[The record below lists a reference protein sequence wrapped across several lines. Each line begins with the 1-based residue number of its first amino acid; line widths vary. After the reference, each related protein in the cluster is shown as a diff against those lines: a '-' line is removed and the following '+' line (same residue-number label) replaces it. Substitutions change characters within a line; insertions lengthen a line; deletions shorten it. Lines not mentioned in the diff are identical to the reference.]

1 MIFGTDLAIERR
13 EITNSGK
20 NDGVTVKKRRVKSAS
35 VTEIEITTDAGAEKL
50 GKPVG
55 TYVTVEL
62 PPFSSEFDD
71 ADSRMLAVRDEIKKL
86 LPKNTSGVLVVGLGN
101 SDITPDALGPKTA
114 QDIFSTRHITK
125 TLAEEVGLPSL
136 RPVSSAS
143 PGVLGQTGIES
154 AEMIRG
160 IMNETS
166 PDAVITVDALS
177 ARSIKRLGC
186 TVQMTNTGIV
196 PGSGVGNHRA
206 EISRKTLGVP
216 VIAIGV
222 PTVVDAAAL
231 VYDITGNENIPQPER
246 ERAEKMMVTPREIDV
261 MISRASR
268 LLALAINSA
277 LQPDMD
283 MKTLLSLV

>member
-20 NDGVTVKKRRVKSAS
+20 NDGVTVKKRRIKSAS

-86 LPKNTSGVLVVGLGN
+86 LPKNASGVLVVGLGN
-101 SDITPDALGPKTA
+101 SDIPPDALGPKTA
-114 QDIFSTRHITK
+114 KDIFSTRHITK
-125 TLAEEVGLPSL
+125 SLAEEVGLPSL

-231 VYDITGNENIPQPER
+231 VFDITGNENIPQPER

>member
-20 NDGVTVKKRRVKSAS
+20 NDGVTVKKRRIKSAS

-101 SDITPDALGPKTA
+101 SDITPDALGPMTA
-114 QDIFSTRHITK
+114 KDIFSTRHITK
-125 TLAEEVGLPSL
+125 SLAEEVGLPSL
-136 RPVSSAS
+136 RPVASAS
-143 PGVLGQTGIES
+143 PGVLGLTGIEC

-160 IMNETS
+160 LMIVTS

-283 MKTLLSLV
+283 IKTLLSLV

>member
-114 QDIFSTRHITK
+114 KDIFSGGG
-125 TLAEEVGLPSL
+125 AS
-136 RPVSSAS
+136 VSSACIVRFS
-143 PGVLGQTGIES
+143 G
-154 AEMIRG
+154 
-160 IMNETS
+160 
-166 PDAVITVDALS
+166 S
-177 ARSIKRLGC
+177 ARSDRHRKR
-186 TVQMTNTGIV
+186 
-196 PGSGVGNHRA
+196 RDD
-206 EISRKTLGVP
+206 SRN
-216 VIAIGV
+216 
-222 PTVVDAAAL
+222 
-231 VYDITGNENIPQPER
+231 NE
-246 ERAEKMMVTPREIDV
+246 
-261 MISRASR
+261 
-268 LLALAINSA
+268 
-277 LQPDMD
+277 
-283 MKTLLSLV
+283 

>member
-125 TLAEEVGLPSL
+125 SLAEEVGLPSL

-283 MKTLLSLV
+283 MQTLLSLV

>member
-55 TYVTVEL
+55 TYITVEL

-101 SDITPDALGPKTA
+101 SDITPDAPGPKTA
-114 QDIFSTRHITK
+114 KDIFSTRHITK
-125 TLAEEVGLPSL
+125 SLAEEVGLPSL

>member
-114 QDIFSTRHITK
+114 KDIFSTRHITK
-125 TLAEEVGLPSL
+125 SLAEEVGLPSL

-166 PDAVITVDALS
+166 PDAVITVDAL
-177 ARSIKRLGC
+177 GC

-231 VYDITGNENIPQPER
+231 VFDITGNENIPQPER

>member
-114 QDIFSTRHITK
+114 KDILSTRHITK
-125 TLAEEVGLPSL
+125 SLAEEVGLPSL

-283 MKTLLSLV
+283 MQTLLSLV

>member
-20 NDGVTVKKRRVKSAS
+20 NDGVTVKKRRIKSAS

-114 QDIFSTRHITK
+114 KDIFSTRHITK
-125 TLAEEVGLPSL
+125 SLAEEIGLPSL

-246 ERAEKMMVTPREIDV
+246 ERAEK
-261 MISRASR
+261 
-268 LLALAINSA
+268 
-277 LQPDMD
+277 
-283 MKTLLSLV
+283 

>member
-1 MIFGTDLAIERR
+1 M
-13 EITNSGK
+13 
-20 NDGVTVKKRRVKSAS
+20 
-35 VTEIEITTDAGAEKL
+35 
-50 GKPVG
+50 
-55 TYVTVEL
+55 
-62 PPFSSEFDD
+62 
-71 ADSRMLAVRDEIKKL
+71 
-86 LPKNTSGVLVVGLGN
+86 
-101 SDITPDALGPKTA
+101 
-114 QDIFSTRHITK
+114 
-125 TLAEEVGLPSL
+125 
-136 RPVSSAS
+136 
-143 PGVLGQTGIES
+143 LGQTGIES

-231 VYDITGNENIPQPER
+231 VFDITGNENIPQLER

>member
-20 NDGVTVKKRRVKSAS
+20 NDGVTVKKRRIKSAS

-114 QDIFSTRHITK
+114 NDIFSTRHITK
-125 TLAEEVGLPSL
+125 SLAEEVGLPSL

-283 MKTLLSLV
+283 MQTLLSLV

>member
-86 LPKNTSGVLVVGLGN
+86 LPKNASGVLVVGLGN

-114 QDIFSTRHITK
+114 NDIFSTRHITK
-125 TLAEEVGLPSL
+125 SLAEEIGLPSL

>member
-50 GKPVG
+50 CKPVG
-55 TYVTVEL
+55 VYVTVEL

-114 QDIFSTRHITK
+114 KDIFSTRHITK
-125 TLAEEVGLPSL
+125 SLAEEVGLPSL

-231 VYDITGNENIPQPER
+231 VFDITGNENIPQPER

>member
-1 MIFGTDLAIERR
+1 M
-13 EITNSGK
+13 
-20 NDGVTVKKRRVKSAS
+20 KKRKRH
-35 VTEIEITTDAGAEKL
+35 T
-50 GKPVG
+50 GKIP
-55 TYVTVEL
+55 
-62 PPFSSEFDD
+62 
-71 ADSRMLAVRDEIKKL
+71 KKR
-86 LPKNTSGVLVVGLGN
+86 NEVLVALPIIIILAFVCGSRFGNAVGR
-101 SDITPDALGPKTA
+101 T
-114 QDIFSTRHITK
+114 
-125 TLAEEVGLPSL
+125 
-136 RPVSSAS
+136 
-143 PGVLGQTGIES
+143 
-154 AEMIRG
+154 
-160 IMNETS
+160 
-166 PDAVITVDALS
+166 AVIGAGLMLPEG
-177 ARSIKRLGC
+177 A
-186 TVQMTNTGIV
+186 VQMTNTGIV

-283 MKTLLSLV
+283 MQTLLSLV

>member
-101 SDITPDALGPKTA
+101 SDITPDALGPTTA
-114 QDIFSTRHITK
+114 KDIFSTRHITK
-125 TLAEEVGLPSL
+125 SLAEEVGLPSL

-231 VYDITGNENIPQPER
+231 VFDITGNENIPQPER

>member
-20 NDGVTVKKRRVKSAS
+20 NDGVTVKKRRIKSAS

-101 SDITPDALGPKTA
+101 SDITPDALGPKTEK
-114 QDIFSTRHITK
+114 DIFSTRHITK
-125 TLAEEVGLPSL
+125 SLAEEVGLPSL

>member
-1 MIFGTDLAIERR
+1 M
-13 EITNSGK
+13 
-20 NDGVTVKKRRVKSAS
+20 
-35 VTEIEITTDAGAEKL
+35 
-50 GKPVG
+50 
-55 TYVTVEL
+55 
-62 PPFSSEFDD
+62 
-71 ADSRMLAVRDEIKKL
+71 
-86 LPKNTSGVLVVGLGN
+86 
-101 SDITPDALGPKTA
+101 
-114 QDIFSTRHITK
+114 
-125 TLAEEVGLPSL
+125 
-136 RPVSSAS
+136 
-143 PGVLGQTGIES
+143 LGQTGIES

-231 VYDITGNENIPQPER
+231 VFDITGNENIPQPGR

>member
-20 NDGVTVKKRRVKSAS
+20 NDGVTVKKRRVKSVS

-71 ADSRMLAVRDEIKKL
+71 ADSRMFAVRDEIKKL

-114 QDIFSTRHITK
+114 KDIFSTRHITK
-125 TLAEEVGLPSL
+125 SLAEEVGLPSL

-231 VYDITGNENIPQPER
+231 VFDITGNENIPQPER
-246 ERAEKMMVTPREIDV
+246 ERAEK
-261 MISRASR
+261 
-268 LLALAINSA
+268 
-277 LQPDMD
+277 
-283 MKTLLSLV
+283 

>member
-1 MIFGTDLAIERR
+1 M
-13 EITNSGK
+13 
-20 NDGVTVKKRRVKSAS
+20 
-35 VTEIEITTDAGAEKL
+35 
-50 GKPVG
+50 
-55 TYVTVEL
+55 
-62 PPFSSEFDD
+62 
-71 ADSRMLAVRDEIKKL
+71 
-86 LPKNTSGVLVVGLGN
+86 
-101 SDITPDALGPKTA
+101 
-114 QDIFSTRHITK
+114 
-125 TLAEEVGLPSL
+125 
-136 RPVSSAS
+136 
-143 PGVLGQTGIES
+143 LGQTGIES

-166 PDAVITVDALS
+166 PVAVITVDALS

-231 VYDITGNENIPQPER
+231 AFDITGNENIPQPER

-283 MKTLLSLV
+283 MKTHLSLV

>member
-101 SDITPDALGPKTA
+101 SDITPDTLGPKTA
-114 QDIFSTRHITK
+114 KDIFSTRHITK
-125 TLAEEVGLPSL
+125 SLAEEVGLPSL

-231 VYDITGNENIPQPER
+231 VFDITGNENIPQPER

-283 MKTLLSLV
+283 MQTLLSLV

>member
-1 MIFGTDLAIERR
+1 M
-13 EITNSGK
+13 
-20 NDGVTVKKRRVKSAS
+20 
-35 VTEIEITTDAGAEKL
+35 
-50 GKPVG
+50 
-55 TYVTVEL
+55 
-62 PPFSSEFDD
+62 
-71 ADSRMLAVRDEIKKL
+71 
-86 LPKNTSGVLVVGLGN
+86 
-101 SDITPDALGPKTA
+101 
-114 QDIFSTRHITK
+114 
-125 TLAEEVGLPSL
+125 
-136 RPVSSAS
+136 
-143 PGVLGQTGIES
+143 LGQTGIES

-231 VYDITGNENIPQPER
+231 VYDIMGNENIPQPER

-283 MKTLLSLV
+283 MQTLLSLV

>member
-101 SDITPDALGPKTA
+101 SDIPPDALGPKTA
-114 QDIFSTRHITK
+114 KDIFSTRHITK
-125 TLAEEVGLPSL
+125 SLAEEIGLPSL

>member
-86 LPKNTSGVLVVGLGN
+86 LPKNTSKVLVVERGN
-101 SDITPDALGPKTA
+101 ADITHDALGPKTA
-114 QDIFSTRHITK
+114 KDIFSTRHITK
-125 TLAEEVGLPSL
+125 SLAEEVGLPSL

-231 VYDITGNENIPQPER
+231 VFDITGNENIPQPER

>member
-1 MIFGTDLAIERR
+1 M
-13 EITNSGK
+13 
-20 NDGVTVKKRRVKSAS
+20 
-35 VTEIEITTDAGAEKL
+35 
-50 GKPVG
+50 
-55 TYVTVEL
+55 
-62 PPFSSEFDD
+62 
-71 ADSRMLAVRDEIKKL
+71 
-86 LPKNTSGVLVVGLGN
+86 VGLGN

-114 QDIFSTRHITK
+114 KDIFSTRHITK
-125 TLAEEVGLPSL
+125 SLAEEVGLPSL

-231 VYDITGNENIPQPER
+231 VFDITGNENIPQPER
-246 ERAEKMMVTPREIDV
+246 ERAENDGDTARNRRYDKPCVTPFGSCDKFRSATRYGYENSSF
-261 MISRASR
+261 SRITSEKRAYN
-268 LLALAINSA
+268 LTKVICAA
-277 LQPDMD
+277 
-283 MKTLLSLV
+283 V

>member
-20 NDGVTVKKRRVKSAS
+20 NDGVTVKKRRIKSAS

-101 SDITPDALGPKTA
+101 SDITPDALGPMTA
-114 QDIFSTRHITK
+114 KDIFSTRHITK
-125 TLAEEVGLPSL
+125 SLAEEVGLPSL

-206 EISRKTLGVP
+206 EISRKILGVP

-283 MKTLLSLV
+283 IKTLLSLV

>member
-35 VTEIEITTDAGAEKL
+35 VTEIEITTDVGAEKL

-71 ADSRMLAVRDEIKKL
+71 ADSRMFAVRDEIKNCCRKIPREFL
-86 LPKNTSGVLVVGLGN
+86 WWGSAIRILHPTLSVPRLQRY
-101 SDITPDALGPKTA
+101 I
-114 QDIFSTRHITK
+114 STRHITK
-125 TLAEEVGLPSL
+125 SLAEEIGLPSL

-231 VYDITGNENIPQPER
+231 VFDITGNENIPQPER